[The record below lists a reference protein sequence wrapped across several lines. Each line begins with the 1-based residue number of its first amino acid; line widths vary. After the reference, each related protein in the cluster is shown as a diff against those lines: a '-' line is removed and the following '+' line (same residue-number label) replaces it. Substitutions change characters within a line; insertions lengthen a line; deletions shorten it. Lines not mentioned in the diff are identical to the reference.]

1 MIDKRDVI
9 RGTLFVLIA
18 LLYGLIFSDLLI

>member
-1 MIDKRDVI
+1 MIDKRDAI
-9 RGTLFVLIA
+9 KGTLFVLIA